1 MTEKQERIVCSA
13 IWNPSEVDMGGHPLI
28 YCGLRHAYIL
38 WQGKHVS
45 RNPKHQGFLTSTGRW
60 VGREEALQMA
70 LNTNQILDIT
80 QIRGDRLFSE
90 DLY

>member
-1 MTEKQERIVCSA
+1 MDKNIERIVCAA
-13 IWNPSEVDMGGHPLI
+13 IHAPNEVDMAGHPLI

-45 RNPKHQGFLTSTGRW
+45 RKASHQGFLTSTGRW

-70 LNTNQILDIT
+70 LNADQILDIT